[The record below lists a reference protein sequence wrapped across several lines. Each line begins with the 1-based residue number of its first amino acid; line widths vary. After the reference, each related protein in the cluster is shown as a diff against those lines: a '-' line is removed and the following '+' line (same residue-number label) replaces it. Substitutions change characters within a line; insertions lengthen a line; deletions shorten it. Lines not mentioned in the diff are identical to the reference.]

1 MSKKNMDGPVSPDFV
16 LNVIRCRCKGDC
28 ASSLCSCQ
36 KNGLHC
42 VTACSFCH
50 GTECE
55 NALTASV
62 DCDDDISDD
71 EEDADSMTVN
81 VESVSLPG
89 VMYDDDFHLQCS
101 YEEEL

>member
-1 MSKKNMDGPVSPDFV
+1 MLSAADAR
-16 LNVIRCRCKGDC
+16 VINC

-36 KNGLHC
+36 KNGLNC

-71 EEDADSMTVN
+71 EEDADSKTVN
-81 VESVSLPG
+81 VESVSLPD
-89 VMYDDDFHLQCS
+89 VMYDDDFQTTKKSCKILFM
-101 YEEEL
+101 